1 MQNCE
6 ASPTGGKMNESQDTS
21 RKGTRLCFPMLT
33 GLRKDYAQKT
43 NSVQISEWEN
53 AQQIAK

>member
-6 ASPTGGKMNESQDTS
+6 AAPTGGKMNESQDTS

-53 AQQIAK
+53 AQ